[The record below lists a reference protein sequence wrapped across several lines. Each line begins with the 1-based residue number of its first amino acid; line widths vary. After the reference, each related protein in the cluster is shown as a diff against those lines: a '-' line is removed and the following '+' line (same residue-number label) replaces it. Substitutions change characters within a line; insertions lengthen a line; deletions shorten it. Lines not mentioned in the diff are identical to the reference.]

1 MSSLIQQNSLGDN
14 SDEMRLIYFPTA
26 EPTELFQ
33 KRLGDVQSILVRM
46 ILIGRKKG
54 RPSSKEVIYE
64 EAA

>member
-1 MSSLIQQNSLGDN
+1 MSSSIQPNSLVEHSEDI
-14 SDEMRLIYFPTA
+14 RLIYRPTA

-33 KRLGDVQSILVRM
+33 KRFDDVQSILARM